1 MAGRRPQRPPPASLA
16 LDYGEP
22 DDEQNAG
29 GGEEGGAQDELSLGE
44 GRKRAAG
51 DGRRLSCQIETS
63 ARMSGR
69 SIPNRDPRKNAIRKL
84 AAGRKG
90 RIRPTP
96 SRRSD
101 PYNFL
106 MTLPGLQH

>member
-1 MAGRRPQRPPPASLA
+1 MAGRRPQRPPPACFASSG
-16 LDYGEP
+16 GEP

-29 GGEEGGAQDELSLGE
+29 GGEEGGAQDELPLGE

-63 ARMSGR
+63 ARMSDR

-96 SRRSD
+96 SRRIDS
-101 PYNFL
+101 YNFL
-106 MTLPGLQH
+106 MTLPGFRH